1 MKKERREIIGNDT
14 FSLQEQIEILEEEWD
29 FAQEPSYVKNAILVA
44 INAIRLQIPKKPI
57 SFGGRTDYKCSVCG
71 RRVRS
76 GKGSSSR
83 IRDNFCQRCGQALD
97 WSDAE

>member
-1 MKKERREIIGNDT
+1 MAEY
-14 FSLQEQIEILEEEWD
+14 QEQYGTNQYRMAIEEIKGSLD
-29 FAQEPSYVKNAILVA
+29 YGVSDYIDEPSLEVGLYAMEK
-44 INAIRLQIPKKPI
+44 QIPKKPI

-97 WSDAE
+97 WSDSK

>member
-1 MKKERREIIGNDT
+1 MAEYQEEYGTIQYRFAIKTLKDELDYGVSDFVDT
-14 FSLQEQIEILEEEWD
+14 DSIEVGIYAME
-29 FAQEPSYVKNAILVA
+29 K
-44 INAIRLQIPKKPI
+44 QIPKKPI
-57 SFGGRTDYKCSVCG
+57 GRYTDYKCSVCG

-83 IRDNFCQRCGQALD
+83 VRDNFCQRCGQALD

>member
-1 MKKERREIIGNDT
+1 MKNERMEIIGNDT
-14 FSLQEQIEILEEEWD
+14 FSVQEQIEILEEEWD

-44 INAIRLQIPKKPI
+44 INAMRLQIPKKPI
-57 SFGGRTDYKCSVCG
+57 GRHTDYKCPVCG

-83 IRDNFCQRCGQALD
+83 VRDNFCQRCGQALD
-97 WSDAE
+97 WGGAE